1 MDPTNDN
8 ANVRGA
14 PPSES
19 SQPIQLAGSVLG
31 DYRHVC
37 AFFNSKEEEYDT
49 LLPFVRDGLERGER
63 AYHVLPSKYRVEHLE
78 QLRNAGIDVTAVLSR
93 RQLEVAT
100 PQETYLRGGSFNKDV
115 MLALIQEALETG
127 STLGFP
133 LTRLIAHAE
142 TVLWHPEDWSTVN
155 EWIEYETR
163 LNDVLPRYDDPVI
176 CTYDLNLLNGCIA
189 VDILRTHP
197 VAIIGGLLCE
207 NPFFV
212 PPQEFLRQLR
222 QRSEAPPSHTW
233 DDAGDHV

>member
-1 MDPTNDN
+1 MEEQTMK
-8 ANVRGA
+8 ATAA
-14 PPSES
+14 PIPF
-19 SQPIQLAGSVLG
+19 AGSTLG
-31 DYRHVC
+31 GYRHVC
-37 AFFNSKEEEYDT
+37 AFFNSAEEEYDT

-63 AYHVLPSKYRVEHLE
+63 AYHILPSQYREEHLE
-78 QLRNAGIDVTAVLSR
+78 RLRSAGIDVIAAQRR

-100 PQETYLRGGSFNKDV
+100 PQETYLRGGRFDQDA
-115 MLALIQEALETG
+115 MLILIQEALETG
-127 STLGFP
+127 PTLGFP

-176 CTYDLNLLNGCIA
+176 CTYDANLLSGSIV

-197 VAIIGGLLCE
+197 VAIIGGLLYE

-212 PPQEFLRQLR
+212 PPQQFLRQVQ
-222 QRSEAPPSHTW
+222 QRSSAQPNPYRL
-233 DDAGDHV
+233 